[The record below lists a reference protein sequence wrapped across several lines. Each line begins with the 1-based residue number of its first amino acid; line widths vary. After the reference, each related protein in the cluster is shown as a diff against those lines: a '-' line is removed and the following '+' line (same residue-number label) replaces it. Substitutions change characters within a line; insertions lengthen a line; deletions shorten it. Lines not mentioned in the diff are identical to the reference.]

1 MVAELYEAAVNG
13 RQPIHSGRWGMAN
26 LEVCLAVLESA
37 KERKEIYLSNQ
48 VATLA

>member
-13 RQPIHSGRWGMAN
+13 RQPVHNGRWGMAN

-37 KERKEIYLSNQ
+37 RERKEIYLSHQ
-48 VATLA
+48 VAARA

>member
-13 RQPIHSGRWGMAN
+13 RQPVHNERWGMAN

-37 KERKEIYLSNQ
+37 RERKEIYLSHQ
-48 VATLA
+48 VAARA